1 MPTTES
7 NPSSSAAG
15 LANIDTIEA
24 AMPSNQNSSSENL
37 ISTDENHDNDDND
50 DEEAETTEQ
59 PVTDS
64 SFSAF
69 TLGNHSTGSQEAVVA
84 TTNISMAT
92 SEIPREDATE
102 ESDTMATVTM
112 ETEANDHG
120 STEEPVLVTTEV
132 TTTLYD
138 PCSSSPCQNGGL
150 CDQTDGNFT
159 CECRVGFEG
168 EFCSDNIDD
177 CVLSPCDNGGQCID
191 QVNGYLCVCMSG
203 WNGINCTYNIDEC
216 SSRDLNDCSE
226 NANCTDTE
234 GSYHCACHDGYSGDG
249 KICAEI
255 DECSSNPCM
264 NGATCLNKL
273 SRYEC
278 RCTMGWNGT
287 HCEQDVDECSSGVA
301 VCDAAAECT
310 NLDGS
315 YRCECHDGFRGDGYT
330 CTEIMLYPY
339 QHSGA
344 RTLKGDDVFT
354 EAIPFLEGFPFF
366 GKFYTKF
373 YVNMNGY
380 ISFDKPYQHSAPMK
394 PFPVPAGQAILAP
407 FWSDIDTTHGTGA
420 VYYQSYSLSS
430 SSEGRDLIAKVT
442 RHIQAYFNV
451 PDFNATYLFIATWHR
466 VPPYPSKTYADI
478 ETALFQ
484 VAIATDRNLSYAV
497 FNYDLGGMLWHSG
510 NVEDR
515 SVQVGYSDGG
525 SHYHSLLESFTRD
538 VYQMDEVIGNSTGQ
552 RGRLAFDLNVPGQ
565 YNPNIPC
572 YDWYKNRPDLSQYIR
587 ASEPCPCSLQQAR
600 MDPRYEVMN
609 RSFCAGSLFWKA
621 GTRQQCCYDEFMLDD
636 STSTGLL
643 TGTPRGGTIMVES
656 MEDFRVKGFQECC
669 QRSDYC
675 HLYYSVFPSDDCSR
689 YRPVASALSWGDP
702 HLITLDN
709 YKYTFN
715 GMGEY
720 TIVDV
725 DNQFFVLQGRT
736 EAAPSIGNRTT
747 ATVFSA
753 FAAKQNGSETVQIE
767 HIPGTEDV
775 QISIDGTENKKLSEI
790 EEYQMEKFTDV
801 VLIQNQ
807 EKLQCIFS
815 SGISVQITAS
825 YNMLTAS
832 VVLPES
838 FHGRT
843 SGLVGLWNGDMA
855 DDFLLPNG
863 TVMYPKSGSFS
874 DQEIFTFGQ
883 MWQIEEAESLF
894 TYGNGTNYTHYRNDD
909 FQPLFFGSIDEMFEG
924 IEDMKNASVDL
935 CGENMACLFDI
946 AATGNITM
954 GEVTALA
961 ETTYNSEKEIRGN
974 YPPIF
979 SSALPSRLEM
989 KTTKDYSMTLDASDM
1004 NGDPIS
1010 FAVWS
1015 NFVPQDSI
1023 RGSEFSWTPE
1033 LPVNLSTP
1041 IVLYFTASD
1050 GSGAAI
1056 YNPDVWICACQNG
1069 GNCTFGEGDNFAYT
1083 PHKSRLLHC

>member
-1 MPTTES
+1 MPSSPSVVDESTTSQHRMRNTAAPKFTARPRNDTIDIVQPTAVPEFAVRPRNDTIDVTPPLHESEVTTAMSGFADENSTRVDKTQKSQSTIHLNTPLSSSTAKPQGFIEINNETNTYSSSESFTETSVGTAFDATMPTTES
-7 NPSSSAAG
+7 NPASSAAG

-102 ESDTMATVTM
+102 ESDTMATITM
-112 ETEANDHG
+112 EGEANDHG

-150 CDQTDGNFT
+150 CNQTDGNFT
-159 CECRVGFEG
+159 CECPVGFEG

-310 NLDGS
+310 NLDGAF
-315 YRCECHDGFRGDGYT
+315 RCECHDGFRGDGYT

-442 RHIQAYFNV
+442 RHIQVYFNV

-525 SHYHSLLESFTRD
+525 SHYLSLLESFTRD
-538 VYQMDEVIGNSTGQ
+538 VYQMDEVVGNSTGK
-552 RGRLAFDLNVPGQ
+552 
-565 YNPNIPC
+565 C
-572 YDWYKNRPDLSQYIR
+572 
-587 ASEPCPCSLQQAR
+587 
-600 MDPRYEVMN
+600 
-609 RSFCAGSLFWKA
+609 
-621 GTRQQCCYDEFMLDD
+621 
-636 STSTGLL
+636 
-643 TGTPRGGTIMVES
+643 
-656 MEDFRVKGFQECC
+656 
-669 QRSDYC
+669 
-675 HLYYSVFPSDDCSR
+675 
-689 YRPVASALSWGDP
+689 
-702 HLITLDN
+702 
-709 YKYTFN
+709 
-715 GMGEY
+715 
-720 TIVDV
+720 TIV
-725 DNQFFVLQGRT
+725 
-736 EAAPSIGNRTT
+736 
-747 ATVFSA
+747 
-753 FAAKQNGSETVQIE
+753 
-767 HIPGTEDV
+767 
-775 QISIDGTENKKLSEI
+775 
-790 EEYQMEKFTDV
+790 
-801 VLIQNQ
+801 
-807 EKLQCIFS
+807 
-815 SGISVQITAS
+815 
-825 YNMLTAS
+825 
-832 VVLPES
+832 
-838 FHGRT
+838 
-843 SGLVGLWNGDMA
+843 
-855 DDFLLPNG
+855 
-863 TVMYPKSGSFS
+863 
-874 DQEIFTFGQ
+874 
-883 MWQIEEAESLF
+883 
-894 TYGNGTNYTHYRNDD
+894 
-909 FQPLFFGSIDEMFEG
+909 
-924 IEDMKNASVDL
+924 
-935 CGENMACLFDI
+935 
-946 AATGNITM
+946 
-954 GEVTALA
+954 
-961 ETTYNSEKEIRGN
+961 
-974 YPPIF
+974 
-979 SSALPSRLEM
+979 
-989 KTTKDYSMTLDASDM
+989 
-1004 NGDPIS
+1004 
-1010 FAVWS
+1010 
-1015 NFVPQDSI
+1015 
-1023 RGSEFSWTPE
+1023 
-1033 LPVNLSTP
+1033 
-1041 IVLYFTASD
+1041 
-1050 GSGAAI
+1050 
-1056 YNPDVWICACQNG
+1056 
-1069 GNCTFGEGDNFAYT
+1069 
-1083 PHKSRLLHC
+1083 